1 MSPFPSVDIQ
11 PQNATTE
18 KGESP
23 MFNCSANGG
32 PNNQFRWF
40 KDDTEISSSDSKY
53 DIRDEG
59 NHLSILTI
67 NNIVGGEQGVYK
79 CVVNNSAGD
88 HMATTRLDG

>member
-11 PQNATTE
+11 PQNTTTE

-40 KDDTEISSSDSKY
+40 KNDTEIFSSDSKY
-53 DIRDEG
+53 DIRNES

-67 NNIVGGEQGVYK
+67 INIVGREQGTYK
-79 CVVNNSAGD
+79 CIVNNSAGD
-88 HMATTRLDG
+88 HMAMTRLDG

>member
-32 PNNQFRWF
+32 PNNQFQWF
-40 KDDTEISSSDSKY
+40 KNDTEIFSSDSKY
-53 DIRDEG
+53 EIKDEG
-59 NHLSILTI
+59 NYLSILTI
-67 NNIVGGEQGVYK
+67 NNIVGGEQGTYK
-79 CVVNNSAGD
+79 CIVNNSAGD
-88 HMATTRLDG
+88 DMAMTRLDG

>member
-40 KDDTEISSSDSKY
+40 KNDTEIFSSDSKY

-59 NHLSILTI
+59 NHLSILII

-79 CVVNNSAGD
+79 CIVNNSAGD
-88 HMATTRLDG
+88 DMAMTRLDG